1 VALETTAGGV
11 LKANGG
17 TAPYRINVQDGHGRV
32 HHLWNAYDAGSNH
45 KAYTGGEGCSW
56 MEMGGGHFYFRTA
69 SDQTGGNQSIGWE
82 TTLSLYHSSQSS
94 YTAVVNGDFQAGG
107 YYQNSDRKLKTN
119 IRTISGALDRLDYL
133 RGVQFDWTASGKA
146 DAGLI
151 AQDVAQ
157 ILPEAV
163 QGDETLSVSYN
174 AITGLLVEAVKEQQ
188 RQIGRLEAELRALR

>member
-1 VALETTAGGV
+1 
-11 LKANGG
+11 
-17 TAPYRINVQDGHGRV
+17 
-32 HHLWNAYDAGSNH
+32 
-45 KAYTGGEGCSW
+45 

-69 SDQTGGNQSIGWE
+69 SKQTGGNQQIGWE
-82 TTLSLYHSSQSS
+82 TTLSLYHSSENS

-107 YYQNSDRKLKTN
+107 YYQNSDEELKTN
-119 IRTISGALDRLDYL
+119 IRTIDDPLGRLDYL
-133 RGVQFDWTASGKA
+133 RGVQFDWTETGKA

-188 RQIGRLEAELRALR
+188 KEIDRLRTQLGI